1 MSGGL
6 KLKII
11 AGGYDGNFGCSDVY
25 LKNKV
30 AGLGVT
36 FKNRDHAVFVNL
48 YKLED
53 DKFPVYKT
61 LKEYDNS
68 DNLHSAYIAY
78 TFFEFILCRF
88 VAPWVSSIILPVPPI
103 IPAAASA

>member
-11 AGGYDGNFGCSDVY
+11 AVGYDGNFGCSDVY

-68 DNLHSAYIAY
+68 DNGFDI
-78 TFFEFILCRF
+78 FDFIDLRHPELSF
-88 VAPWVSSIILPVPPI
+88 SPFIENK
-103 IPAAASA
+103 